1 MQQTYISF
9 ERIRQTPCFFLFL
22 FFIFAL
28 WQKENSFLFSF
39 GEVIWSTT
47 DETLRKMA
55 PQY

>member
-1 MQQTYISF
+1 MQHTYISF
-9 ERIRQTPCFFLFL
+9 ERIRQTLSSFFFL
-22 FFIFAL
+22 AL

>member
-9 ERIRQTPCFFLFL
+9 ERIRQTPCFFFI
-22 FFIFAL
+22 FIFAL